1 MIYTAH
7 PSRPTA
13 DDAAPHFTYADYSES
28 AQALSSLAHGFQ
40 PEALLILGSG
50 LGFLG
55 DMVED
60 PIFVDYGSIPHFRPS
75 TAPGHKGQLVFGTLA
90 GQPVAVMQGRMHTY
104 EGWSMADAAQGVRV
118 LRLLGAQ
125 TLIVTNAAGS
135 LNPEFTPGSLM
146 LIKDHINFSGQN
158 PLVGAND
165 ESTGP
170 RFPDMSNAYDR
181 DMRRQA
187 KELAAKLGINLP
199 EGVYLMV
206 LGPNFET
213 AAEIRAF
220 RTLGADAVGMSTVP
234 EVIAAVH
241 AGIKVLAV
249 SAVTNFGTGLQETP
263 LSHEETIAGAA
274 RASSALTALITNYIK
289 EFCHE

>member
-1 MIYTAH
+1 MPLRNFSMINTEQFKRLLADKRPQTAV
-7 PSRPTA
+7 
-13 DDAAPHFTYADYSES
+13 
-28 AQALSSLAHGFQ
+28 
-40 PEALLILGSG
+40 ILGSG
-50 LGFLG
+50 LGSVA
-55 DMVED
+55 DAVED
-60 PIFVDYGSIPHFRPS
+60 PLTIDYAAIEGFPR
-75 TAPGHKGQLVFGTLA
+75 TTVAGHSGKMIVGRLGQSEVLCL
-90 GQPVAVMQGRMHTY
+90 QGRFHLY
-104 EGWSMADAAQGVRV
+104 EGHRPQVIAEVVNALKAVGVNR
-118 LRLLGAQ
+118 
-125 TLIVTNAAGS
+125 LIVTNAAGS

-220 RTLGADAVGMSTVP
+220 HTLGADAVGMSTVP

>member
-1 MIYTAH
+1 MPLRNFSMINTEQFKRLLADKRPQTAV
-7 PSRPTA
+7 
-13 DDAAPHFTYADYSES
+13 
-28 AQALSSLAHGFQ
+28 
-40 PEALLILGSG
+40 ILGSG
-50 LGFLG
+50 LGSVA
-55 DMVED
+55 DAVED
-60 PIFVDYGSIPHFRPS
+60 PLTIDYAAIEGFPR
-75 TAPGHKGQLVFGTLA
+75 TTVAGHSGKMIVGRLGQSEVLCL
-90 GQPVAVMQGRMHTY
+90 QGRFHLY
-104 EGWSMADAAQGVRV
+104 EGHRPQVIAEVVNALKAVGVNR
-118 LRLLGAQ
+118 
-125 TLIVTNAAGS
+125 LIVTNAAGS

-181 DMRRQA
+181 DIRRQA

>member
-1 MIYTAH
+1 MPLRNFSMINTEQFKRLLADKRPQTAV
-7 PSRPTA
+7 
-13 DDAAPHFTYADYSES
+13 
-28 AQALSSLAHGFQ
+28 
-40 PEALLILGSG
+40 ILGSG
-50 LGFLG
+50 LGSVA
-55 DMVED
+55 DVVED
-60 PIFVDYGSIPHFRPS
+60 PLTIDYAAIEGFPR
-75 TAPGHKGQLVFGTLA
+75 TTVAGHSGKMIVGRLGQSEVLCL
-90 GQPVAVMQGRMHTY
+90 QGRFHLY
-104 EGWSMADAAQGVRV
+104 EGHRPQVIAEVVNALKAVGVNR
-118 LRLLGAQ
+118 
-125 TLIVTNAAGS
+125 LIVTNAAGS

>member
-1 MIYTAH
+1 MPLRNFSMINTEQFKRLLADKRPQTAV
-7 PSRPTA
+7 
-13 DDAAPHFTYADYSES
+13 
-28 AQALSSLAHGFQ
+28 
-40 PEALLILGSG
+40 ILGSA
-50 LGFLG
+50 LGSVA
-55 DMVED
+55 DAVED
-60 PIFVDYGSIPHFRPS
+60 PLTIDYAAIEGFPR
-75 TAPGHKGQLVFGTLA
+75 TTVAGHSGKMIVGRLGQSEVLCL
-90 GQPVAVMQGRMHTY
+90 QGRFHLY
-104 EGWSMADAAQGVRV
+104 EGHRPQVIAEVVNALKAVGVNR
-118 LRLLGAQ
+118 
-125 TLIVTNAAGS
+125 LIVTNAAGS

>member
-1 MIYTAH
+1 MPLRNFSMINTEQFKRLLADKRPQTAV
-7 PSRPTA
+7 
-13 DDAAPHFTYADYSES
+13 
-28 AQALSSLAHGFQ
+28 
-40 PEALLILGSG
+40 ILGSG
-50 LGFLG
+50 LGSVA
-55 DMVED
+55 DAVED
-60 PIFVDYGSIPHFRPS
+60 PLTIDYAAIEGFPRTTI
-75 TAPGHKGQLVFGTLA
+75 AGHSGKMIVGRLGQSEVLCL
-90 GQPVAVMQGRMHTY
+90 QGRFHLY
-104 EGWSMADAAQGVRV
+104 EGHRPQVIAEVVNALKAVGVNR
-118 LRLLGAQ
+118 
-125 TLIVTNAAGS
+125 LIVTNAAGS

>member
-1 MIYTAH
+1 MPLRNFSMINTEQFKRLLADKRPQTAV
-7 PSRPTA
+7 
-13 DDAAPHFTYADYSES
+13 
-28 AQALSSLAHGFQ
+28 
-40 PEALLILGSG
+40 ILGSG
-50 LGFLG
+50 LGSVA
-55 DMVED
+55 DAVED
-60 PIFVDYGSIPHFRPS
+60 PLTIDYAAIEGYPR
-75 TAPGHKGQLVFGTLA
+75 TTVAGHSGKMIVGRLGQSEVLCL
-90 GQPVAVMQGRMHTY
+90 QGRFHLY
-104 EGWSMADAAQGVRV
+104 EGHRPQVIAEVVNALKAVGVNR
-118 LRLLGAQ
+118 
-125 TLIVTNAAGS
+125 LIVTNAAGS

>member
-1 MIYTAH
+1 MPLRNFSMINIEQFKRLLADKRPQTAV
-7 PSRPTA
+7 
-13 DDAAPHFTYADYSES
+13 
-28 AQALSSLAHGFQ
+28 
-40 PEALLILGSG
+40 ILGSG
-50 LGFLG
+50 LGSVA
-55 DMVED
+55 DAIED
-60 PIFVDYGSIPHFRPS
+60 PLTIDYAAIEGFPR
-75 TAPGHKGQLVFGTLA
+75 TTVAGHSGKMIVGRLGQSEVLCL
-90 GQPVAVMQGRMHTY
+90 QGRFHLY
-104 EGWSMADAAQGVRV
+104 EGHRPQVIAEVVNALKAVGVNR
-118 LRLLGAQ
+118 
-125 TLIVTNAAGS
+125 LIVTNAAGS

-165 ESTGP
+165 ENTGP

-187 KELAAKLGINLP
+187 KELAAKLGIILP

>member
-1 MIYTAH
+1 
-7 PSRPTA
+7 
-13 DDAAPHFTYADYSES
+13 
-28 AQALSSLAHGFQ
+28 
-40 PEALLILGSG
+40 
-50 LGFLG
+50 
-55 DMVED
+55 
-60 PIFVDYGSIPHFRPS
+60 
-75 TAPGHKGQLVFGTLA
+75 
-90 GQPVAVMQGRMHTY
+90 
-104 EGWSMADAAQGVRV
+104 
-118 LRLLGAQ
+118 
-125 TLIVTNAAGS
+125 
-135 LNPEFTPGSLM
+135 
-146 LIKDHINFSGQN
+146 
-158 PLVGAND
+158 
-165 ESTGP
+165 
-170 RFPDMSNAYDR
+170 
-181 DMRRQA
+181 
-187 KELAAKLGINLP
+187 
-199 EGVYLMV
+199 MV

>member
-1 MIYTAH
+1 MPLRNFSMINTEQFKRLLADKRPQTAV
-7 PSRPTA
+7 
-13 DDAAPHFTYADYSES
+13 
-28 AQALSSLAHGFQ
+28 
-40 PEALLILGSG
+40 ILGSG
-50 LGFLG
+50 LGSVA
-55 DMVED
+55 DAVED
-60 PIFVDYGSIPHFRPS
+60 PLTIDYAAIEGFPR
-75 TAPGHKGQLVFGTLA
+75 TTVAGHSGKMIVGRLGQSEVLCL
-90 GQPVAVMQGRMHTY
+90 QGRFHLY
-104 EGWSMADAAQGVRV
+104 EGHRPQVIAEVVNALKAVGVNR
-118 LRLLGAQ
+118 
-125 TLIVTNAAGS
+125 LIVTNAAGS

-199 EGVYLMV
+199 EGIYLMV

>member
-1 MIYTAH
+1 MPLRNFSMINIEQFKRLLADKRPQTAV
-7 PSRPTA
+7 
-13 DDAAPHFTYADYSES
+13 
-28 AQALSSLAHGFQ
+28 
-40 PEALLILGSG
+40 ILGSG
-50 LGFLG
+50 LGSVA
-55 DMVED
+55 DAVED
-60 PIFVDYGSIPHFRPS
+60 PLTIDYAAIEGFPR
-75 TAPGHKGQLVFGTLA
+75 TTVAGHSGKMIVGRLGQSEVLCL
-90 GQPVAVMQGRMHTY
+90 QGRFHLY
-104 EGWSMADAAQGVRV
+104 EGHRPQVIAEVVNALKAVGVNR
-118 LRLLGAQ
+118 
-125 TLIVTNAAGS
+125 LIVTNAAGS

-165 ESTGP
+165 ESVGP

>member
-1 MIYTAH
+1 MPLRNFSMINTEQFKRLLADKRPQTAV
-7 PSRPTA
+7 
-13 DDAAPHFTYADYSES
+13 
-28 AQALSSLAHGFQ
+28 
-40 PEALLILGSG
+40 ILGSG
-50 LGFLG
+50 LGSVA
-55 DMVED
+55 DAVED
-60 PIFVDYGSIPHFRPS
+60 PLTIDYAAIEGFPR
-75 TAPGHKGQLVFGTLA
+75 TTVAGHSGKMIVGRLGQSEVLCL
-90 GQPVAVMQGRMHTY
+90 QGRFHLY
-104 EGWSMADAAQGVRV
+104 EGHRPQVIAEVVNALKAVGVNR
-118 LRLLGAQ
+118 
-125 TLIVTNAAGS
+125 LIVTNAAGS

-165 ESTGP
+165 ENVGP

-187 KELAAKLGINLP
+187 KELAAELGINLP

>member
-1 MIYTAH
+1 MPLRNFSMINTEQFKRLLADKRPQTAV
-7 PSRPTA
+7 
-13 DDAAPHFTYADYSES
+13 
-28 AQALSSLAHGFQ
+28 
-40 PEALLILGSG
+40 ILGSG
-50 LGFLG
+50 LGSVA
-55 DMVED
+55 DAVED
-60 PIFVDYGSIPHFRPS
+60 PLTIDYAAIEGFPR
-75 TAPGHKGQLVFGTLA
+75 TTVAGHSGKMIVGRLGQSEVLCL
-90 GQPVAVMQGRMHTY
+90 QGRFHLY
-104 EGWSMADAAQGVRV
+104 EGHRPQVIAEVVNALKAIGVNR
-118 LRLLGAQ
+118 
-125 TLIVTNAAGS
+125 LIVTNAAGS

>member
-1 MIYTAH
+1 MINTEQFKRLLADKRPQTAV
-7 PSRPTA
+7 
-13 DDAAPHFTYADYSES
+13 
-28 AQALSSLAHGFQ
+28 
-40 PEALLILGSG
+40 ILGSG
-50 LGFLG
+50 LGSVA
-55 DMVED
+55 DAVED
-60 PIFVDYGSIPHFRPS
+60 PLTIDYAAIEGFPR
-75 TAPGHKGQLVFGTLA
+75 TTVAGHSGKMIVGRLGQSEVLCL
-90 GQPVAVMQGRMHTY
+90 QGRFHLY
-104 EGWSMADAAQGVRV
+104 EGHRPQVIAEVVNALKAVGVNR
-118 LRLLGAQ
+118 
-125 TLIVTNAAGS
+125 LIVTNAAGS

-165 ESTGP
+165 ENTGP

-263 LSHEETIAGAA
+263 LSHEETIASAA

>member
-1 MIYTAH
+1 MPLRNFSMINIEQFKRLLADKRPQTAV
-7 PSRPTA
+7 
-13 DDAAPHFTYADYSES
+13 
-28 AQALSSLAHGFQ
+28 
-40 PEALLILGSG
+40 ILGSG
-50 LGFLG
+50 LGSVA
-55 DMVED
+55 DAVED
-60 PIFVDYGSIPHFRPS
+60 PLTIDYAAIEGFPR
-75 TAPGHKGQLVFGTLA
+75 TTVAGHSGKMIVGRLGQSEVLCL
-90 GQPVAVMQGRMHTY
+90 QGRFHLY
-104 EGWSMADAAQGVRV
+104 EGHRPQVIAEIVNALKAVGVNR
-118 LRLLGAQ
+118 
-125 TLIVTNAAGS
+125 LIVTNAAGS

-187 KELAAKLGINLP
+187 KELAAKLGIILP

>member
-1 MIYTAH
+1 MPLRNFSMINIEQFKRLLADKRPQTAV
-7 PSRPTA
+7 
-13 DDAAPHFTYADYSES
+13 
-28 AQALSSLAHGFQ
+28 
-40 PEALLILGSG
+40 ILGSG
-50 LGFLG
+50 LGSVA
-55 DMVED
+55 DAVED
-60 PIFVDYGSIPHFRPS
+60 PLTIDYAAVEGFPR
-75 TAPGHKGQLVFGTLA
+75 TTVAGHSGKMIVGRLGQSKVLCL
-90 GQPVAVMQGRMHTY
+90 QGRFHLY
-104 EGWSMADAAQGVRV
+104 EGHRPQVIAEVVNALKAVGINR
-118 LRLLGAQ
+118 
-125 TLIVTNAAGS
+125 LIVTNAAGS

-158 PLVGAND
+158 PLVGANN
-165 ESTGP
+165 ESVGP

-187 KELAAKLGINLP
+187 KELAAELGIDLP

>member
-1 MIYTAH
+1 MPLRNFSMINTEQFKRLLADKRPQTAV
-7 PSRPTA
+7 
-13 DDAAPHFTYADYSES
+13 
-28 AQALSSLAHGFQ
+28 
-40 PEALLILGSG
+40 ILGSG
-50 LGFLG
+50 LGSVADAVEAPLTIDYAAIEGFPRTTVAGHSGKMIVGRLG
-55 DMVED
+55 QSEV
-60 PIFVDYGSIPHFRPS
+60 
-75 TAPGHKGQLVFGTLA
+75 LCL
-90 GQPVAVMQGRMHTY
+90 QGRFHLY
-104 EGWSMADAAQGVRV
+104 EGHRPQVIAEVVNALKAVGVNR
-118 LRLLGAQ
+118 
-125 TLIVTNAAGS
+125 LIVTNAAGS

>member
-1 MIYTAH
+1 MPLRNFSMINIEQFKRLLADKRPQTAV
-7 PSRPTA
+7 
-13 DDAAPHFTYADYSES
+13 
-28 AQALSSLAHGFQ
+28 
-40 PEALLILGSG
+40 ILGSG
-50 LGFLG
+50 LGSVA
-55 DMVED
+55 DAVED
-60 PIFVDYGSIPHFRPS
+60 PLTIDYAAIEGFPR
-75 TAPGHKGQLVFGTLA
+75 TTVAGHSGKMIVGRLGQSEVLCL
-90 GQPVAVMQGRMHTY
+90 QGRFHLY
-104 EGWSMADAAQGVRV
+104 EGHRPQVIAEVVNALKAVGVNR
-118 LRLLGAQ
+118 
-125 TLIVTNAAGS
+125 LIVTNAAGS

-165 ESTGP
+165 ENVGP

>member
-1 MIYTAH
+1 MPLRNFSMINTEQFKRLLADKRPQTAV
-7 PSRPTA
+7 
-13 DDAAPHFTYADYSES
+13 
-28 AQALSSLAHGFQ
+28 
-40 PEALLILGSG
+40 ILGSG
-50 LGFLG
+50 LGSVA
-55 DMVED
+55 DAVED
-60 PIFVDYGSIPHFRPS
+60 PLTIDYAAIEGFPR
-75 TAPGHKGQLVFGTLA
+75 TTVAGHSGKMIVGRLGQSEVLCL
-90 GQPVAVMQGRMHTY
+90 QGRFHLY
-104 EGWSMADAAQGVRV
+104 EGHRPQVIAEVVNALKAVGVNR
-118 LRLLGAQ
+118 
-125 TLIVTNAAGS
+125 LIVTNAAGS

-181 DMRRQA
+181 DIRRQA

-241 AGIKVLAV
+241 ASIKVLAV

>member
-1 MIYTAH
+1 MINIEQFKRLLADKRPQTAV
-7 PSRPTA
+7 
-13 DDAAPHFTYADYSES
+13 
-28 AQALSSLAHGFQ
+28 
-40 PEALLILGSG
+40 ILGSG
-50 LGFLG
+50 LGSVA
-55 DMVED
+55 DAVED
-60 PIFVDYGSIPHFRPS
+60 PLTIDYAAIEGFPR
-75 TAPGHKGQLVFGTLA
+75 TTVAGHSGKMIVGRLGQSEDLCL
-90 GQPVAVMQGRMHTY
+90 QGRVPHY
-104 EGWSMADAAQGVRV
+104 EGHRPQEIAEVVHALKAVGVTR
-118 LRLLGAQ
+118 
-125 TLIVTNAAGS
+125 LIVTNAAGS

-165 ESTGP
+165 ENTGP

-187 KELAAKLGINLP
+187 KELAAKLGIILP

>member
-1 MIYTAH
+1 MPLRNFSMINTEQFKRLLADKRPQTAV
-7 PSRPTA
+7 
-13 DDAAPHFTYADYSES
+13 
-28 AQALSSLAHGFQ
+28 
-40 PEALLILGSG
+40 ILGSG
-50 LGFLG
+50 LGSVA
-55 DMVED
+55 DAVED
-60 PIFVDYGSIPHFRPS
+60 PLTIDYAAIEGFPR
-75 TAPGHKGQLVFGTLA
+75 TTVAGHSGKMIVGRLGQSEVLCL
-90 GQPVAVMQGRMHTY
+90 QGRFHLY
-104 EGWSMADAAQGVRV
+104 EGHRPQVIAEVVNALKAVGVNR
-118 LRLLGAQ
+118 
-125 TLIVTNAAGS
+125 LIVTNAAGS

-199 EGVYLMV
+199 EGVYLKV

>member
-1 MIYTAH
+1 MINTEQFKRLLADKRPQTAV
-7 PSRPTA
+7 
-13 DDAAPHFTYADYSES
+13 
-28 AQALSSLAHGFQ
+28 
-40 PEALLILGSG
+40 ILGSG
-50 LGFLG
+50 LGSVA
-55 DMVED
+55 DAVED
-60 PIFVDYGSIPHFRPS
+60 PLTIDYAAIEGFPR
-75 TAPGHKGQLVFGTLA
+75 TTVAGHSGKMIVGRLGQSEVLCL
-90 GQPVAVMQGRMHTY
+90 QGRFHLY
-104 EGWSMADAAQGVRV
+104 EGHRPQVIAEVVNALKAVGVNR
-118 LRLLGAQ
+118 
-125 TLIVTNAAGS
+125 LIVTNAAGS

>member
-1 MIYTAH
+1 MPLRNFSMINTEQFKRLLADKRPQTAV
-7 PSRPTA
+7 
-13 DDAAPHFTYADYSES
+13 
-28 AQALSSLAHGFQ
+28 
-40 PEALLILGSG
+40 ILGSG
-50 LGFLG
+50 LGSVA
-55 DMVED
+55 DAIED
-60 PIFVDYGSIPHFRPS
+60 PLTIDYAAIEGFPR
-75 TAPGHKGQLVFGTLA
+75 TTVAGHSGKMIVGRLGQSEVLCL
-90 GQPVAVMQGRMHTY
+90 QGRFHLY
-104 EGWSMADAAQGVRV
+104 EGHRPQVIAEVVNALKAVGVNR
-118 LRLLGAQ
+118 
-125 TLIVTNAAGS
+125 LIVTNAAGS

-241 AGIKVLAV
+241 ADIKVLAV

>member
-1 MIYTAH
+1 MPLRNFSMINTEQFKRLLADKRPQTAV
-7 PSRPTA
+7 
-13 DDAAPHFTYADYSES
+13 
-28 AQALSSLAHGFQ
+28 
-40 PEALLILGSG
+40 ILGSG
-50 LGFLG
+50 LGSVA
-55 DMVED
+55 DAVED
-60 PIFVDYGSIPHFRPS
+60 PLTIDYAAIEGFPR
-75 TAPGHKGQLVFGTLA
+75 TTVAGHSGKMIVGRLGQSEVLCL
-90 GQPVAVMQGRMHTY
+90 QGRFHLY
-104 EGWSMADAAQGVRV
+104 EGHRPQVIAEVVNALKAVGVNR
-118 LRLLGAQ
+118 
-125 TLIVTNAAGS
+125 LIVTNAAGS

-234 EVIAAVH
+234 EVIAAIH
-241 AGIKVLAV
+241 ADIKVLAV

>member
-1 MIYTAH
+1 MPLRNFSMINTEQFKRLLADKRPQTAV
-7 PSRPTA
+7 
-13 DDAAPHFTYADYSES
+13 
-28 AQALSSLAHGFQ
+28 
-40 PEALLILGSG
+40 ILGSG
-50 LGFLG
+50 LGSVA
-55 DMVED
+55 DAVED
-60 PIFVDYGSIPHFRPS
+60 PLTIDYAAIEGFPR
-75 TAPGHKGQLVFGTLA
+75 TTVAGHSGKMIVGRLGQSEVLCL
-90 GQPVAVMQGRMHTY
+90 QGRFHLY
-104 EGWSMADAAQGVRV
+104 EGHRPQVIAEVVNALKAVGVNR
-118 LRLLGAQ
+118 
-125 TLIVTNAAGS
+125 LIVTKAAGS

>member
-1 MIYTAH
+1 MPLRNFSMINTEQFKRLLADKRPQTAV
-7 PSRPTA
+7 
-13 DDAAPHFTYADYSES
+13 
-28 AQALSSLAHGFQ
+28 
-40 PEALLILGSG
+40 ILGSG
-50 LGFLG
+50 LGSVA
-55 DMVED
+55 DAVED
-60 PIFVDYGSIPHFRPS
+60 PLTIDYAAIEGFPR
-75 TAPGHKGQLVFGTLA
+75 TTVAGHSGKMIVGRLGQSEVLCL
-90 GQPVAVMQGRMHTY
+90 QGRFHLY
-104 EGWSMADAAQGVRV
+104 EGHRPQVIAEVVNALKAVGVNR
-118 LRLLGAQ
+118 
-125 TLIVTNAAGS
+125 LIVTNAAGS

-187 KELAAKLGINLP
+187 KELAAKLGINLL